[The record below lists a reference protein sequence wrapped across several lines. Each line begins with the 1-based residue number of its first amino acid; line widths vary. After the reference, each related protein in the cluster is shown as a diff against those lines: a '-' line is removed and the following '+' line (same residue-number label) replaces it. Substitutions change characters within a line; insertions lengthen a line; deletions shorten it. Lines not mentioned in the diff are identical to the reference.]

1 MSAAVEMT
9 QAQFDEARLVD
20 IASFDKDPLGFVHY
34 AYPWG
39 ETGTELH
46 KKAGPR
52 AWQKGILGDIGDH
65 LQNPATRHQPLR
77 IAVASGHGIGK
88 SALISMIIDW
98 GLSTC
103 NDCKIVV
110 TATTDTQLQTKTWP
124 EVTKWRGLSIV
135 SDWFT
140 TNATSV
146 VSNDQAHRKLWRADA
161 IPWSEHNTEAFA
173 GLHNVDKR
181 IILIFDEASG
191 IADKVWEV
199 AEGAMTDENTEI
211 IWIAFGNPTLNTGRF
226 SECFTRYAHRWLH
239 RQIDSRTVEGTNKKE
254 IEKWLED
261 YGEDS
266 DFFRIRV
273 RGEFP
278 RASELQ
284 LIPQDWVAE
293 ARKRPVYSTMHD
305 GLVMSIDIARGG
317 ADNNVIRFRRGM
329 DARSIKKLKIPGSE
343 TRDTTKFAMKVCT
356 LIDEHNPD
364 AVFVDS
370 TGVGGPVADQIR
382 KLRPNATVIDIN
394 FGSGSPDPKFL
405 NMRTYMWWQMREAL
419 RAGLAIE
426 DDPELERELTAPN
439 YNTDAKEIVHLEKK
453 KDIKKRLGMSPD
465 DADALCLSFAMPIMR
480 REHKPGTNSDGV
492 QTEFDPYAS

>member
-1 MSAAVEMT
+1 MSAFAELSRE
-9 QAQFDEARLVD
+9 QIEAALLTD
-20 IASFDKDPLGFVHY
+20 IAGFDRDPLGYAYY
-34 AYPWG
+34 AYPWQTPG
-39 ETGTELH
+39 SELAN
-46 KKAGPR
+46 KAGPR
-52 AWQKGILGDIGDH
+52 AWQRDVLTDIRDH
-65 LQNPATRHQPLR
+65 LGNPDTRYEPLR

-98 GLSTC
+98 GMSTC
-103 NDCKIVV
+103 ADCKVVV
-110 TATTDTQLQTKTWP
+110 TANTDTQLRTKTWP
-124 EVTKWRGLSIV
+124 EVGKWRRLSIV
-135 SDWFT
+135 ADWFT

-146 VSNDQAHRKLWRADA
+146 VSTDEAHSKNWRADA
-161 IPWSEHNTEAFA
+161 VPWSDSNTEAFA
-173 GLHNVDKR
+173 GLHNEGKR

-191 IADKVWEV
+191 ISDKVWEV

-211 IWIAFGNPTLNTGRF
+211 IWIAFGNPTQNTGRF
-226 SECFTRYAHRWLH
+226 AECFTRYRHRWIC

-254 IEKWLED
+254 IAKWLED
-261 YGEDS
+261 YGDDS

-284 LIPQDWVAE
+284 LIPQDWVAT
-293 ARKRPVYSTMHD
+293 ARKREVFSTMHD

-356 LIDEHNPD
+356 LIDEHEPD
-364 AVFVDS
+364 CVFVDS

-382 KLRPNATVIDIN
+382 KLRPGALVVDVN
-394 FGSGSPDPKFL
+394 FGEGSPDPKFT

-426 DDPELERELTAPN
+426 DDPELERELTAPM
-439 YNTDAKEIVHLEKK
+439 YSTDALEKVILEKK
-453 KDIKKRLGMSPD
+453 KDIKKRLGLSPD
-465 DADALCLSFAMPIMR
+465 DADALALSFAFPVMR
-480 REHKPGTNSDGV
+480 REHQVGTNRDGV
-492 QTEFDPYAS
+492 ETEYDPYAS